1 MKEVKAATGST
12 RRMSL
17 KTRETIKG
25 YLFITPSFLGFIL
38 FSLFPLL
45 LTVVLS
51 FSEWN
56 LVSGLSG
63 IEFRGLDN
71 FIKLSHDKGFINS
84 LINNFKFVL
93 FALPLLLIGG
103 FLLAILIHN
112 FAYGKKLF
120 KTVFFF
126 PYISSAVAV
135 ATVWRV
141 IFQPSYGPI
150 NELLRSLGVGNPPGW
165 LMDGKWALF
174 TIAMMYVWQEIGYYI
189 LIFITGLQAIPEE
202 LYEAAKIDGANRWQQ
217 VWNVSVPLV
226 SPTTFFL
233 FVTGM
238 ISTFKVFDAVQVLT
252 QGGPG
257 TESSVLVYYLYKESF
272 RLYRVGYGSAISII
286 LFLIVFTITAIQMKL
301 QKRWV
306 NY

>member
-1 MKEVKAATGST
+1 MKNESIQAKKSL
-12 RRMSL
+12 SL

-38 FSLFPLL
+38 FSLFPLI
-45 LTVVLS
+45 LTVILS

-63 IEFRGLDN
+63 IKFIGLDN
-71 FIKLSHDKGFINS
+71 FIQLSQDKGFIQS
-84 LINNFKFVL
+84 LVNNLKFVL
-93 FALPLLLIGG
+93 FALPLLLVGG
-103 FLLAILIHN
+103 FFLSVLIHN
-112 FAYGKKLF
+112 FAYGKKFF
-120 KTVFFF
+120 KTIFFF
-126 PYISSAVAV
+126 PYISSIVAV

-150 NELLRSLGVGNPPGW
+150 NELLRFIGVENPPAW

-189 LIFITGLQAIPEE
+189 LIYITGLQSIPEE
-202 LYEAAKIDGANRWQQ
+202 LYEAAKIDGASRWQQ
-217 VWNVSVPLV
+217 ILHVSVPLV

-238 ISTFKVFDAVQVLT
+238 ISTFKVFDAVQILT

-257 TESSVLVYYLYKESF
+257 TQSSVLVYYLYRESF
-272 RLYRVGYGSAISII
+272 RFYRVGYGSAISMV
-286 LFLIVFTITAIQMKL
+286 LFLIVFTITALQMKM